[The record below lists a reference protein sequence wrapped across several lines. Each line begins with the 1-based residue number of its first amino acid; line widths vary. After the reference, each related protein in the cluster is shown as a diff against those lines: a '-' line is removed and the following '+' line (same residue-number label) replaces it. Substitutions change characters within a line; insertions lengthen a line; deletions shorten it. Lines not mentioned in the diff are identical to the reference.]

1 MPSTARTRLAFNAKL
16 FATITLSSFIA
27 MEGQNS
33 PSGSNCARITGF
45 DGISKGPLVKPLFMK
60 ILDKPRPDTA
70 DAMPAPDGHLQE
82 DDFTQVEFKPLG
94 KDPKRAMSLSLLP
107 GLGHLYLGQTSSG
120 LVFLCSAAVSLFLVG
135 SACFGGPVL
144 VLFQQLATNLH
155 LGFNTE
161 LGAALG
167 LSVTH
172 PAVLSFVFFYACFVF
187 YVAQDAY
194 LFAVRGNNPLFP
206 PSKGVRFAPVF
217 GGSYLMHCA
226 VLLILLAMAF
236 SVAAN
241 KPDEQVTVID
251 MILEEPPP
259 PPKERPIPEPPKPK
273 AQPKVTPKMEE
284 PKPVEKI
291 VEKPVAKPVE
301 APPVVKDSPVVAA
314 VPTAPPSP
322 PADTASGDGK
332 GDPSGNTAG
341 APSNGGGGDGEVD
354 EADFGL
360 YLSEME
366 KKIRKAWFP
375 PRGNE
380 SAKIIVA
387 FKLNSSGKVSSVR
400 LKTSS
405 GLMLA
410 DTAATDAIKNAGP
423 FGNLPK
429 GAPDKVDI
437 AFTFDYTVFN
447 GGGKAT
453 LK

>member
-1 MPSTARTRLAFNAKL
+1 
-16 FATITLSSFIA
+16 
-27 MEGQNS
+27 
-33 PSGSNCARITGF
+33 
-45 DGISKGPLVKPLFMK
+45 MK
-60 ILDKPRPDTA
+60 ILDTPRPDSA
-70 DAMPAPDGHLQE
+70 DTLSAPDGQLQTDAASYPE
-82 DDFTQVEFKPLG
+82 QAFKPLG
-94 KDPKRAMSLSLLP
+94 KNPNRAMSLSLLP
-107 GLGHLYLGQTSSG
+107 GLGHFYLGQTSSG
-120 LVFLCSAAVSLFLVG
+120 LIFLLASAVSLFLVA
-135 SACFGGPVL
+135 SACFGGPMQAL
-144 VLFQQLATNLH
+144 IQQLATH
-155 LGFNTE
+155 FHVPFNTQ

-172 PAVLSFVFFYACFVF
+172 PAVLTFGFLYAWFVF

-194 LFAVRGNNPLFP
+194 LFATRANNPLYP
-206 PSKGVRFAPVF
+206 PAKGVRFAPVF
-217 GGSYLMHCA
+217 GGSYLMHCC
-226 VLLILLAMAF
+226 VLLLLLATAF

-241 KPDEQVTVID
+241 KPDEQITVID
-251 MILEEPPP
+251 IILEEPPP
-259 PPKERPIPEPPKPK
+259 PPKERPMPEPSKPK
-273 AQPKVTPKMEE
+273 AQPKVTPKPVE
-284 PKPVEKI
+284 PKPVQKI
-291 VEKPVAKPVE
+291 VEKPVAKPAE
-301 APPVVKDSPVVAA
+301 APPVVKDSPIVAA
-314 VPTAPPSP
+314 APTAPAAP
-322 PADTASGDGK
+322 PADTASGQGS
-332 GDPSGNTAG
+332 GEPSASTGG
-341 APSNGGGGDGEVD
+341 APSEGGGGGGEAD

-387 FKLNSSGKVSSVR
+387 FKLNSSGRVSSVR

-447 GGGKAT
+447 GGGRAT
-453 LK
+453 LR

>member
-1 MPSTARTRLAFNAKL
+1 
-16 FATITLSSFIA
+16 
-27 MEGQNS
+27 
-33 PSGSNCARITGF
+33 
-45 DGISKGPLVKPLFMK
+45 MK
-60 ILDKPRPDTA
+60 ILDKPRSDSADTKSG
-70 DAMPAPDGHLQE
+70 PDGHPQE
-82 DDFTQVEFKPLG
+82 DADFDVVADFKPLG
-94 KDPKRAMSLSLLP
+94 KDPKRAFSLSLVP

-120 LVFLCSAAVSLFLVG
+120 LVFLSSAVVSTFFVA
-135 SACFGGPVL
+135 SACFGP
-144 VLFQQLATNLH
+144 LALSMMQGIATSLNIP
-155 LGFNTE
+155 FNTD
-161 LGAALG
+161 LGTALG

-172 PAVLSFVFFYACFVF
+172 PAVLTFAFLYACFVF

-194 LFAVRGNNPLFP
+194 LFAARGNNPLYP
-206 PSKGVRFAPVF
+206 PAKGVRFAPVF
-217 GGSYLMHCA
+217 GGSYLTHCA
-226 VLLILLAMAF
+226 VLLVLLATAF
-236 SVAAN
+236 SVASK
-241 KPDEQVTVID
+241 KPDEQITVID

-259 PPKERPIPEPPKPK
+259 PPKERPQPEPSKPK
-273 AQPKVTPKMEE
+273 SQPKVEPNPVE

-291 VEKPVAKPVE
+291 VEKPVSKPVE

-314 VPTAPPSP
+314 VPTAPAAP
-322 PADTASGDGK
+322 PADTASGQGT
-332 GDPSGNTAG
+332 GDPSASTGG
-341 APSNGGGGDGEVD
+341 APSDGGGGGGEVD

-429 GAPDKVDI
+429 GSPDKVDI

>member
-1 MPSTARTRLAFNAKL
+1 
-16 FATITLSSFIA
+16 
-27 MEGQNS
+27 
-33 PSGSNCARITGF
+33 
-45 DGISKGPLVKPLFMK
+45 MK
-60 ILDKPRPDTA
+60 TLDKARPDSQDTV
-70 DAMPAPDGHLQE
+70 PVPDGHPPEGAPLE
-82 DDFTQVEFKPLG
+82 DAYTKAEFIPLG
-94 KDPKRAMSLSLLP
+94 KNPTRALTLSILP
-107 GLGHLYLGQTSSG
+107 GLGHLYLGQVSAG
-120 LVFLCSAAVSLFLVG
+120 LIFLCSGAVSLFLVA
-135 SACFGGPVL
+135 SACLGGQAL
-144 VLFQQLATNLH
+144 AFFQQIATSLH
-155 LGFNTE
+155 VPFNTE
-161 LGAALG
+161 LGAQLG

-172 PAVLSFVFFYACFVF
+172 PAVITFAFLYAYYVF

-194 LFAVRGNNPLFP
+194 LFASRANNPLYP
-206 PSKGVRFAPVF
+206 PAKGVRFAPVF
-217 GGSYLMHCA
+217 GGSYVMHCA
-226 VLLILLAMAF
+226 VMLILLAMAF

-241 KPDEQVTVID
+241 KPAEQVTVID

-259 PPKERPIPEPPKPK
+259 PPKEKPAPEPPKPK
-273 AQPKVTPKMEE
+273 AQPKETPKPVE
-284 PKPVEKI
+284 PKPVEK
-291 VEKPVAKPVE
+291 VVQKPVSKPVE
-301 APPVVKDSPVVAA
+301 APPVVPDSPVVAA
-314 VPTAPPSP
+314 VPTAPPAP
-322 PADTASGDGK
+322 AADTASGHGT
-332 GDPSGNTAG
+332 GDPSASG
-341 APSNGGGGDGEVD
+341 APSDGGGGGGEVD
-354 EADFGL
+354 EADFSN

-387 FKLNSSGKVSSVR
+387 FRLNSAGKVSSVR

-405 GLMLA
+405 GLMIA